1 MTKAENK
8 TEIKITKKAKP
19 EPEIKE
25 TVVPEEILVENE
37 GKVGGIL
44 KQARIRQGKKI
55 PDIAQ
60 SLCIRKAYLEA
71 IEDSR
76 YDAIPEPPYG
86 LGFIRS
92 YAEYLGEDSSQ
103 IARMYKAETD
113 AKFNGENKM
122 YVLEPQEEATVPS
135 KKYLLISL
143 LAIMIIYFLWLA
155 FNNYHNNASAPEVEP
170 TNVETSADVNAE
182 FPLVVEDYAP
192 VEEAVAEPESETMLV
207 SESQENNT
215 SNETTQEAN
224 DSTAAESQVIEA
236 APVEEVEN
244 KQVVVNEGSFTEEK
258 NQSEPKEDVETE
270 PQAEKNDEPAP
281 VVAAPAP
288 GKSNIVLKIK
298 KETWVEVKNSEKL
311 YLSKVLMPG
320 ASYALPKAEGLIL
333 SVGRVDGVDIFVGDQ
348 QVNIVK
354 PNKKTNIVLEE
365 ALKNLN
371 H

>member
-8 TEIKITKKAKP
+8 TENKITKKSRQ

-25 TVVPEEILVENE
+25 VFVPEEILVENE

-71 IEDSR
+71 IEESR

-135 KKYLLISL
+135 KKYLLVSL

-155 FNNYHNNASAPEVEP
+155 FNNYHNSASAPVEEA
-170 TNVETSADVNAE
+170 TNVETSAAIDAE

-192 VEEAVAEPESETMLV
+192 VEETAAEPESTTMLI
-207 SESQENNT
+207 SEPKENTTETAPSQVEP
-215 SNETTQEAN
+215 
-224 DSTAAESQVIEA
+224 TAEEKVIEA
-236 APVEEVEN
+236 DPLEEVEN
-244 KQVVVNEGSFTEEK
+244 KQVVVNEGSFQE
-258 NQSEPKEDVETE
+258 EPKAKVKDEAKSDS
-270 PQAEKNDEPAP
+270 AENSA
-281 VVAAPAP
+281 VASTVAAPAP

-298 KETWVEVKNSEKL
+298 KETWVEVKNAEKL

-320 ASYALPKAEGLIL
+320 TSYALPKAEGLIL